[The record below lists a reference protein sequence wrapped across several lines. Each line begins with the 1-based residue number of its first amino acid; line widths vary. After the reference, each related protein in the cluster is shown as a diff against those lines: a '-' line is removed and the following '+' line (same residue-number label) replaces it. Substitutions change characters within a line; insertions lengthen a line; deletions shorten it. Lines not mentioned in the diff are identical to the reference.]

1 KKGVVF
7 QLCNFL
13 LQETDEVTSTL
24 KKILK
29 MAEEGLL
36 ACPDKSSST
45 SLLSEI
51 SNVSTRPF
59 VLAFTACSCG
69 AFSFGCIVGYTAPTQ
84 SSIMKDLNL
93 SIADYSPFGSILTV
107 GLILG
112 ALICGKLTDLV
123 GRVNTMWITNIL
135 VIIGWFAIAF
145 AKGVWLLDIGRFLQ
159 GISVGIS
166 SYLGPVY
173 ITEIA
178 PRHLR
183 GAASSLSQLSVGV
196 GISVLYALGTVVAW
210 RDLAILGAIP
220 CLMIVPLLFFIP
232 ESPRWL
238 AKVGKE
244 KEVEAVL
251 LSLRGAKSDVSDEA
265 REIVEYTQHVKQ
277 HQDVN
282 SHDFFKLFQRKYVLS
297 LTIGIVL
304 IALPQLGGLNGYTFY
319 TDSIFTSTG
328 VSSDVGFISTSIIQM
343 IGGILGTVLVDVSG
357 RRSLLLV
364 SQAGMFLGCLAT
376 AISFILQACSVYST
390 INRWFCFSF
399 DCNFS
404 CFVTLQKNN
413 CWETGT
419 PILALI
425 SVMVYFA
432 SYGLGMGPLP
442 WIVAS
447 EIYPVDV
454 KGAAGTVCNLVT
466 SISSWVVTYFFSFLL
481 QWSSTGR
488 TFILFAT
495 VMFLGFVFTAKLV
508 PETKGKSLEE
518 IHSLFYDSP
527 PEDSTIF

>member
-1 KKGVVF
+1 M
-7 QLCNFL
+7 
-13 LQETDEVTSTL
+13 SY
-24 KKILK
+24 
-29 MAEEGLL
+29 
-36 ACPDKSSST
+36 
-45 SLLSEI
+45 
-51 SNVSTRPF
+51 
-59 VLAFTACSCG
+59 VL
-69 AFSFGCIVGYTAPTQ
+69 
-84 SSIMKDLNL
+84 
-93 SIADYSPFGSILTV
+93 
-107 GLILG
+107 
-112 ALICGKLTDLV
+112 
-123 GRVNTMWITNIL
+123 
-135 VIIGWFAIAF
+135 
-145 AKGVWLLDIGRFLQ
+145 
-159 GISVGIS
+159 
-166 SYLGPVY
+166 
-173 ITEIA
+173 
-178 PRHLR
+178 
-183 GAASSLSQLSVGV
+183 QLSVGV

-282 SHDFFKLFQRKYVLS
+282 SHGFFKLFQRKYVLS
-297 LTIGIVL
+297 LTLTQWFTQIGIVL

-357 RRSLLLV
+357 RRSLLL
-364 SQAGMFLGCLAT
+364 
-376 AISFILQACSVYST
+376 
-390 INRWFCFSF
+390 
-399 DCNFS
+399 
-404 CFVTLQKNN
+404 KNN

-481 QWSSTGR
+481 QWSSTG

>member
-1 KKGVVF
+1 
-7 QLCNFL
+7 
-13 LQETDEVTSTL
+13 
-24 KKILK
+24 

-69 AFSFGCIVGYTAPTQ
+69 AFSLGCIVGYTAPTQ

-93 SIADYSPFGSILTV
+93 SIADYSLFGSILTV

-265 REIVEYTQHVKQ
+265 REIV
-277 HQDVN
+277 
-282 SHDFFKLFQRKYVLS
+282 
-297 LTIGIVL
+297 
-304 IALPQLGGLNGYTFY
+304 
-319 TDSIFTSTG
+319 
-328 VSSDVGFISTSIIQM
+328 M

-357 RRSLLLV
+357 RRSLLL
-364 SQAGMFLGCLAT
+364 
-376 AISFILQACSVYST
+376 
-390 INRWFCFSF
+390 
-399 DCNFS
+399 
-404 CFVTLQKNN
+404 KNN

-481 QWSSTGR
+481 QWSSTG

>member
-1 KKGVVF
+1 S
-7 QLCNFL
+7 
-13 LQETDEVTSTL
+13 E
-24 KKILK
+24 K

-59 VLAFTACSCG
+59 VLAFTTCSCG

-93 SIADYSPFGSILTV
+93 SIADYSLFGSILTV

-123 GRVNTMWITNIL
+123 GRVN
-135 VIIGWFAIAF
+135 
-145 AKGVWLLDIGRFLQ
+145 GVWLLDIGRFLQ

-183 GAASSLSQLSVGV
+183 GAASSLSQLSVGVGISLSVGV

-282 SHDFFKLFQRKYVLS
+282 SHGFFKLFQRKYVLS

-376 AISFILQACSVYST
+376 AISFILQACS
-390 INRWFCFSF
+390 
-399 DCNFS
+399 
-404 CFVTLQKNN
+404 KNN

>member
-1 KKGVVF
+1 
-7 QLCNFL
+7 
-13 LQETDEVTSTL
+13 
-24 KKILK
+24 

-93 SIADYSPFGSILTV
+93 SIADYSLFGSILTV

-123 GRVNTMWITNIL
+123 GRVN
-135 VIIGWFAIAF
+135 
-145 AKGVWLLDIGRFLQ
+145 GVWLLDIGRFLQ

-220 CLMIVPLLFFIP
+220 CLMIVPLLFVIP

-282 SHDFFKLFQRKYVLS
+282 SHGFFKLFQRKYALS

-343 IGGILGTVLVDVSG
+343 VGGILGTVLVDVSG

-376 AISFILQACSVYST
+376 AISFI
-390 INRWFCFSF
+390 
-399 DCNFS
+399 
-404 CFVTLQKNN
+404 LQKNN

-481 QWSSTGR
+481 QWSSTG

>member
-1 KKGVVF
+1 
-7 QLCNFL
+7 
-13 LQETDEVTSTL
+13 
-24 KKILK
+24 

-93 SIADYSPFGSILTV
+93 SIADYSLFGSILTV

-112 ALICGKLTDLV
+112 AVICGKLTDLV

-135 VIIGWFAIAF
+135 VIFGWFAIAF

-238 AKVGKE
+238 AKVGRE

-251 LSLRGAKSDVSDEA
+251 ISLRGAKSDVSDEA
-265 REIVEYTQHVKQ
+265 KEIVEYTQHVKEQ
-277 HQDVN
+277 QDVN
-282 SHDFFKLFQRKYVLS
+282 NAPGFFKLFQRKYAFVTYS
-297 LTIGIVL
+297 
-304 IALPQLGGLNGYTFY
+304 LPQLGGLNAYTFY
-319 TDSIFTSTG
+319 TGSIFTSTG
-328 VSSDVGFISTSIIQM
+328 VSSDVGFISTSIIQ
-343 IGGILGTVLVDVSG
+343 IAGGILGTVLVDVSG

-376 AISFILQACSVYST
+376 AISFILQR
-390 INRWFCFSF
+390 N
-399 DCNFS
+399 
-404 CFVTLQKNN
+404 K

-454 KGAAGTVCNLVT
+454 KGAAGTVCNLVS
-466 SISSWVVTYFFSFLL
+466 SISSWIVTYFFSFLL
-481 QWSSTGR
+481 QWSSTG
-488 TFILFAT
+488 TFIIFAT
-495 VMFLGFVFTAKLV
+495 VMCLGIVFTAKLV

-527 PEDSTIF
+527 LENSTT

>member
-1 KKGVVF
+1 
-7 QLCNFL
+7 
-13 LQETDEVTSTL
+13 
-24 KKILK
+24 
-29 MAEEGLL
+29 MAHEGLL
-36 ACPDKSSST
+36 ASPDKSSTT
-45 SLLSEI
+45 SLLSAI

-59 VLAFTACSCG
+59 VLAFTAFSCG

-93 SIADYSPFGSILTV
+93 SIADCSLFGSILTV

-112 ALICGKLTDLV
+112 ALICGKLTDLA

-135 VIIGWFAIAF
+135 VIIGSFAIAF

-166 SYLGPVY
+166 SYLIPVY

-178 PRHLR
+178 PRNLR
-183 GAASSLSQLSVGV
+183 GAASSLSGIFVGV
-196 GISVLYALGTVVAW
+196 GISALYALGTIVAW

-220 CLMIVPLLFFIP
+220 CLMIVPLLFFVP

-238 AKVGKE
+238 AKVGRE

-251 LSLRGAKSDVSDEA
+251 LSLRGAKSDKSDEA
-265 REIVEYTQHVKQ
+265 REIIEYTQHVQ
-277 HQDVN
+277 QQQDVN
-282 SHDFFKLFQRKYVLS
+282 GHGFFKLFQRKYALS

-304 IALPQLGGLNGYTFY
+304 IALLQLGGLNGYMFY
-319 TDSIFTSTG
+319 TGSIFTSTG
-328 VSSDVGFISTSIIQM
+328 VSSDVGFISTSIIQ
-343 IGGILGTVLVDVSG
+343 IVGGILGTVLVDIYG
-357 RRSLLLV
+357 RRSLYWV

-376 AISFILQACSVYST
+376 AISFILQACLVYSVYFT
-390 INRWFCFSF
+390 KPVFGFNVRKNGFM
-399 DCNFS
+399 
-404 CFVTLQKNN
+404 TLQKNN

-466 SISSWVVTYFFSFLL
+466 SISSWIVTYFFSFLL

-488 TFILFAT
+488 TFTIFAT
-495 VMFLGFVFTAKLV
+495 VMCLGFVFTAKLV

>member
-1 KKGVVF
+1 
-7 QLCNFL
+7 
-13 LQETDEVTSTL
+13 
-24 KKILK
+24 

-59 VLAFTACSCG
+59 VLAFTTCSCG

-93 SIADYSPFGSILTV
+93 SIADYSLFGSILTV

-145 AKGVWLLDIGRFLQ
+145 AK
-159 GISVGIS
+159 
-166 SYLGPVY
+166 GPVY

-220 CLMIVPLLFFIP
+220 CLMSVPLLFFIP

-282 SHDFFKLFQRKYVLS
+282 SHGFFKLFQRKYVLS

-328 VSSDVGFISTSIIQM
+328 
-343 IGGILGTVLVDVSG
+343 TVLVDVSG

-376 AISFILQACSVYST
+376 AISFILQACS
-390 INRWFCFSF
+390 
-399 DCNFS
+399 
-404 CFVTLQKNN
+404 KNN

-466 SISSWVVTYFFSFLL
+466 SISSWVVTYFFSFFL
-481 QWSSTGR
+481 QWSSTG

>member
-1 KKGVVF
+1 
-7 QLCNFL
+7 
-13 LQETDEVTSTL
+13 
-24 KKILK
+24 

-36 ACPDKSSST
+36 SSSDKSSTT
-45 SLLSEI
+45 SRLSEI

-59 VLAFTACSCG
+59 ILAFTACSCG

-93 SIADYSPFGSILTV
+93 SIADYSLFGSILTV

-112 ALICGKLTDLV
+112 
-123 GRVNTMWITNIL
+123 TMWITNIL

-145 AKGVWLLDIGRFLQ
+145 AKVRYFLWCLAARYWKVLQ

-183 GAASSLSQLSVGV
+183 GAASLSQLSVGV
-196 GISVLYALGTVVAW
+196 GISVLYALGTVAW
-210 RDLAILGAIP
+210 RDLAILGIKIYCTIWFCVLSLDIP
-220 CLMIVPLLFFIP
+220 CLLIVPLLFFIP

-238 AKVGKE
+238 AKVGRE

-251 LSLRGAKSDVSDEA
+251 ISLRGAKSDVSDEA
-265 REIVEYTQHVKQ
+265 KEIVEYTQHVKEQ
-277 HQDVN
+277 QDVN
-282 SHDFFKLFQRKYVLS
+282 NAHGFFKLFQRKYALS

-304 IALPQLGGLNGYTFY
+304 ITLPQLGGLNGYTFY

-328 VSSDVGFISTSIIQM
+328 VSSDFGFISTSIIQM
-343 IGGILGTVLVDVSG
+343 VGGILGTVLVDVSG

-364 SQAGMFLGCLAT
+364 SQGGMFLGCLAT
-376 AISFILQACSVYST
+376 AISFILQAC
-390 INRWFCFSF
+390 
-399 DCNFS
+399 
-404 CFVTLQKNN
+404 LKNN

-466 SISSWVVTYFFSFLL
+466 SISSWIVTYFFSFLL
-481 QWSSTGR
+481 QWSSTG
-488 TFILFAT
+488 TFIIFAT
-495 VMFLGFVFTAKLV
+495 VMCLGFVFTAKLV

-527 PEDSTIF
+527 KE

>member
-1 KKGVVF
+1 
-7 QLCNFL
+7 
-13 LQETDEVTSTL
+13 
-24 KKILK
+24 

-59 VLAFTACSCG
+59 VLAFTTCSCG

-93 SIADYSPFGSILTV
+93 SIADYSLFGSILTV

-282 SHDFFKLFQRKYVLS
+282 SHGFFKLFQRKYVLS

-357 RRSLLLV
+357 RRFSSWNVHGV
-364 SQAGMFLGCLAT
+364 SCNGHFIHLAGML
-376 AISFILQACSVYST
+376 SILYYKPM
-390 INRWFCFSF
+390 
-399 DCNFS
+399 
-404 CFVTLQKNN
+404 KNN

-466 SISSWVVTYFFSFLL
+466 SISSWVVTYFFSFFL

-488 TFILFAT
+488 IFILFAT

>member
-1 KKGVVF
+1 
-7 QLCNFL
+7 
-13 LQETDEVTSTL
+13 
-24 KKILK
+24 
-29 MAEEGLL
+29 
-36 ACPDKSSST
+36 
-45 SLLSEI
+45 
-51 SNVSTRPF
+51 
-59 VLAFTACSCG
+59 
-69 AFSFGCIVGYTAPTQ
+69 
-84 SSIMKDLNL
+84 
-93 SIADYSPFGSILTV
+93 
-107 GLILG
+107 
-112 ALICGKLTDLV
+112 
-123 GRVNTMWITNIL
+123 MWITNIL

-196 GISVLYALGTVVAW
+196 GISVLYALGTVIAW

-220 CLMIVPLLFFIP
+220 CLMIVPILFFIP

-238 AKVGKE
+238 AKVGRE

-251 LSLRGAKSDVSDEA
+251 ISLRGAKSDVSDEA
-265 REIVEYTQHVKQ
+265 KEIVEYTQHVKEQ
-277 HQDVN
+277 QDVN
-282 SHDFFKLFQRKYVLS
+282 NAHGFFKLFQRKYALS

-343 IGGILGTVLVDVSG
+343 VGGILGTVLVDVSG

-376 AISFILQACSVYST
+376 AISFV
-390 INRWFCFSF
+390 
-399 DCNFS
+399 
-404 CFVTLQKNN
+404 LQKNK

-466 SISSWVVTYFFSFLL
+466 SISSWIVTYFFSFLL
-481 QWSSTGR
+481 QWSSTG
-488 TFILFAT
+488 TFIIFAT
-495 VMFLGFVFTAKLV
+495 VMCLGFVFTAKLV

-518 IHSLFYDSP
+518 IHSMFYDSP

>member
-1 KKGVVF
+1 
-7 QLCNFL
+7 
-13 LQETDEVTSTL
+13 
-24 KKILK
+24 

-59 VLAFTACSCG
+59 VLAFTTCSCG

-93 SIADYSPFGSILTV
+93 SIADYSLFGSILTV

-145 AKGVWLLDIGRFLQ
+145 GKGVWLLDIGRFLQ

-282 SHDFFKLFQRKYVLS
+282 SHGFFKLFQRKYVLS

-376 AISFILQACSVYST
+376 AISFILQ
-390 INRWFCFSF
+390 
-399 DCNFS
+399 
-404 CFVTLQKNN
+404 KNN

-481 QWSSTGR
+481 QWSSTG